1 MRLRWSF
8 LQIPLAVCLS
18 SGTLLSETRNARA
31 EDEMDQA
38 PWKTRIEFS
47 YVTASGNT
55 DTQTLSGKLDAKKEE
70 EIHRYYLKGTVLHAE
85 ERGEETANKL
95 LLDGRWERVLRE
107 KLFGFVT
114 ASYLEDKFSGYDY
127 RMAGGPGL
135 GYDLVRTEEHKL
147 KCLISAIYSY
157 DRYYEGDKDTDS
169 YISGKATIYYEW
181 EILKNLRFKENADY
195 LVSFEDSDKYF
206 VNSETA
212 LELKVNGSVSLGMS
226 YTIAYQNKPP
236 FPDIEHTDKV
246 FLISLIVDF

>member
-1 MRLRWSF
+1 MRLHRSF
-8 LQIPLAVCLS
+8 LEIALAVCLS
-18 SGTLLSETRNARA
+18 LGMLLSETRNARA

-147 KCLISAIYSY
+147 KCLISAIYSS
-157 DRYYEGDKDTDS
+157 DKFSEDHKSSDS
-169 YISGKATIYYEW
+169 YISGKAAIEYEW
-181 EILKNLRFKENADY
+181 QVLRNLRFKENADY
-195 LVSFEDSDKYF
+195 LVAFEDTDKYF
-206 VNSETA
+206 INSETA
-212 LELKVNGSVSLGMS
+212 LEVKVNGSVSLGVS
-226 YTIAYQNKPP
+226 YAVAYQHRPP
-236 FPDIEHTDKV
+236 SPDIEDTDRI
-246 FLISLIVDF
+246 FFTSLIVDF

>member
-1 MRLRWSF
+1 MGLHWSF

-18 SGTLLSETRNARA
+18 SGMLLSETRNARA
-31 EDEMDQA
+31 EHEMDQA

-55 DTQTLSGKLDAKKEE
+55 DTEILSGKLDAKKEE

-85 ERGEETANKL
+85 ERGEETANKS

-114 ASYLEDKFSGYDY
+114 ASYLKDKFSGYDY

-147 KCLISAIYSY
+147 KCLISTIYSY
-157 DRYYEGDKDTDS
+157 DRYYEGDKDRDS
-169 YISGKATIYYEW
+169 YVSGKATIYYEW

-195 LVSFEDSDKYF
+195 LVSFEDTDKYF
-206 VNSETA
+206 INSETA
-212 LELKVNGSVSLGMS
+212 LEAKVNGSVSLGVS
-226 YTIAYQNKPP
+226 YALAYQHRPP
-236 FPDIEHTDKV
+236 SPDIEHTDKV
-246 FLISLIVDF
+246 FLI

>member
-1 MRLRWSF
+1 MGSHWSF
-8 LQIPLAVCLS
+8 LQILLAVCLS
-18 SGTLLSETRNARA
+18 SCVLLSETGNARA
-31 EDEMDQA
+31 EDEMDQP
-38 PWKTRIEFS
+38 PWKIRIEFS

-157 DRYYEGDKDTDS
+157 DRYYEGERDTDS
-169 YISGKATIYYEW
+169 YVSGKASILYEW

-195 LVSFEDSDKYF
+195 LVSFEDTDKYF
-206 VNSETA
+206 INSETA
-212 LELKVNGSVSLGMS
+212 LEVKVNGSVSLGVS
-226 YTIAYQNKPP
+226 YAVAYQHRPP
-236 FPDIEHTDKV
+236 SPDIEDTDTV
-246 FLISLIVDF
+246 LLISVIVDF